1 MKINVKGAEKEVEI
15 SKIYTRKIDRE
26 YNNILFE
33 WQKVAP
39 AQLTSGNFEVDL
51 EKFQKANDY
60 LIVQM
65 TDLSQDE
72 LDEMDSADYNKLL
85 EEISKMKIPSKE

>member
-1 MKINVKGAEKEVEI
+1 MKINVNGAEKEVEI

-33 WQKVAP
+33 WQKVTP
-39 AQLTSGNFEVDL
+39 QQLSSGSFEVDL

-60 LIVQM
+60 LILQM
-65 TDLSQDE
+65 TNLTQDE

-85 EEISKMKIPSKE
+85 EEINNIKIPSKE